1 MFIQRLCTRS
11 CSLLVVAEE
20 DLDWQPS
27 VTADL
32 ESVWESAQRLHLLIS
47 QLPAVELVVV
57 LDPAGCNTLRYDRIS
72 ALQSPHQED
81 LCSGLALALSN
92 LSKSLVLGKGRVG
105 GAKAGVGGAVDTLLF
120 AVLEELRRRV
130 VGVQLNLVDGWNGLA
145 RGVVE
150 EDLEVLDAEVGNTN
164 VLDTARSGELL
175 ELTPGVDE
183 VPALMVLLEVGR
195 VGGRW
200 PVLTEVR
207 LVRDVKLHYFAY
219 HQVEVDVV
227 GAERLE
233 GRLNALL
240 DALVPWVVKLGGDPD
255 LLTGD
260 TRVLDTETD
269 LVLVA
274 VGKSSVNVPVASE
287 ESGLD
292 GVADLVRLAL
302 PGSQTNSWDLS
313 TLRNMLASCSGSVAW
328 AVKSVISCDC
338 KNHRSW
344 RQWHYLQC

>member
-1 MFIQRLCTRS
+1 M
-11 CSLLVVAEE
+11 
-20 DLDWQPS
+20 
-27 VTADL
+27 
-32 ESVWESAQRLHLLIS
+32 
-47 QLPAVELVVV
+47 
-57 LDPAGCNTLRYDRIS
+57 
-72 ALQSPHQED
+72 
-81 LCSGLALALSN
+81 
-92 LSKSLVLGKGRVG
+92 
-105 GAKAGVGGAVDTLLF
+105 DTLLF
-120 AVLEELRRRV
+120 AVLDELGRWV
-130 VGVQLNLVDGWNGLA
+130 VGVQLDLVDGWDDFA

-150 EDLEVLDAEVGNTN
+150 EDLEVLDAEVGDTN
-164 VLDTARSGELL
+164 VLDTARSRELL

-195 VGGRW
+195 VGGRR
-200 PVLTEVR
+200 PVLKGVR
-207 LVRDVKLHYFAY
+207 PVPDVKSHYFAY

-227 GAERLE
+227 SAEGLE

-302 PGSQTNSWDLS
+302 PGTQTNSWDLS
-313 TLRNMLASCSGSVAW
+313 TLRDVLADWTRSVAW
-328 AVKSVISCDC
+328 PIASAISCDC
-338 KNHRSW
+338 TKHRTL
-344 RQWHYLQC
+344 RQWHCLQC